1 MSFASSVR
9 PLSTNERAESPGY
22 THMAVLTCDDLTTT
36 TNGTA
41 QAFTIALATGDVIGR
56 VQDYVKTPFQVA
68 GTAGNDTTLRSLGD
82 NSSATTHT
90 ATAEMNANGTVVYS
104 KFSNTA
110 VGPYTAANTLKV
122 TVTPKTGTNVNAL
135 NRGELHVF
143 FQVIRVLNLVN
154 ATGATTTSK

>member
-1 MSFASSVR
+1 MDSSFLVR
-9 PLSTNERAESPGY
+9 PLTTNERAESPGF
-22 THMAVLTCDDLTTT
+22 THVAILTCDALTTT

-41 QAFTIALATGDVIGR
+41 QAFNVNLATYDVIGR
-56 VQDYVKTPFQVA
+56 VQDFVKTPFQVA

-110 VGPYTAANTLKV
+110 VGPYTAANTLKI
-122 TVTPKTGTNVNAL
+122 TVTPKTGTNVNAI
-135 NRGELHVF
+135 NRGELHVL
-143 FQVIRVLNLVN
+143 FQLIRVLPLVQAIT
-154 ATGATTTSK
+154 ATNTAK